1 MIVVDDN
8 HAVLGHSA
16 AAAAAA
22 AAPHRWYTGLRLGK
36 KGDMSAFGSALV
48 GGVIG
53 FVGGEYL
60 SNKFN
65 AEGEAQV
72 LRANRV
78 AASLEAAL
86 GNASPSVGG
95 EEGAGAVKVDINV
108 SAAPRHVG
116 KEHLVSSWN
125 SLVSTVVD
133 KSMSAINSMI

>member
-1 MIVVDDN
+1 
-8 HAVLGHSA
+8 
-16 AAAAAA
+16 
-22 AAPHRWYTGLRLGK
+22 
-36 KGDMSAFGSALV
+36 MSAFGSAL
-48 GGVIG
+48 GGGGIG
-53 FVGGEYL
+53 VVGGEYL
-60 SNKFN
+60 RTKFN

-86 GNASPSVGG
+86 GSPAPGVGG
-95 EEGAGAVKVDINV
+95 EEGAGAPKVDINV
-108 SAAPRHVG
+108 SPAPRHVG

>member
-1 MIVVDDN
+1 MLLIPDRESSFDSEPVVTQS
-8 HAVLGHSA
+8 HRRGTGHRDAHVS
-16 AAAAAA
+16 
-22 AAPHRWYTGLRLGK
+22 GK